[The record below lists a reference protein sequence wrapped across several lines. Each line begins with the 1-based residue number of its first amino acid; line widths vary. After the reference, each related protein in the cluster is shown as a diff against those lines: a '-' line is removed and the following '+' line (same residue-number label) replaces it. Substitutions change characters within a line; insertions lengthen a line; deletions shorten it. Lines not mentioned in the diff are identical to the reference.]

1 MVTVLNLFSL
11 RLWDVRSA
19 KLIHTLETQSPVTS
33 AEVSRDERYIVTAD
47 GRSVKFWDANQ

>member
-1 MVTVLNLFSL
+1 M
-11 RLWDVRSA
+11 RSA